1 MDRSVSSTKVAV
13 GRTAHVGSIPTGLA
27 MPACPASP
35 TVSSARTATYAPN
48 VRNTTNSRM
57 ASAKRCHVT
66 LVNMKPCVH
75 FASDSLKFKLTFD
88 SNSDFQGRCRTLIQE
103 SASIVRLDAKR
114 VPQVKLSETLEHI
127 QLNIFFSMQG
137 ANNLL
142 IYKQRTQRSAAT
154 VFKVTFCEFLHLF
167 YLYCIKCR

>member
-13 GRTAHVGSIPTGLA
+13 GRTAHVGSIPTGLT

-35 TVSSARTATYAPN
+35 TVSSAQTATYAPN

-66 LVNMKPCVH
+66 LVNMKLRVH

-88 SNSDFQGRCRTLIQE
+88 SNSDFQDRCRTLIRE
-103 SASIVRLDAKR
+103 SALIVRWDAKR
-114 VPQVKLSETLEHI
+114 VPQVKLLETLEHI
-127 QLNIFFSMQG
+127 QLNLFSSLQG
-137 ANNLL
+137 ANNLCL
-142 IYKQRTQRSAAT
+142 FINREPRDLQQLYSRLLSVSFCIYFIYIA
-154 VFKVTFCEFLHLF
+154 
-167 YLYCIKCR
+167 